1 MIDKDSDDF
10 DGHMDDAG
18 NGKGIVTTRNDA
30 GEVLCVTEVMGGVAY
45 SYLPLKILS
54 AQ

>member
-1 MIDKDSDDF
+1 MIDQDSNDF
-10 DGHMDDAG
+10 DGDVDEAG
-18 NGKGIVTTRNDA
+18 NGKGVVTTRNDA